1 MDARNRVLDVGS
13 PTWSLDV
20 SLLDW
25 DGVKIAKLGALTLH
39 GRHIITDIQAQGIAA
54 ACTAL
59 AGIDLSWCR
68 DLSDSGVG
76 ALARCGLRDVNLYGC
91 SKVTDVGLK
100 KLATHGRLESV
111 DLFGVCVTD
120 DGLGALRACTRLTS
134 LSLPR
139 SRHVTGKGLAEL
151 AQNCTALR
159 RLDLTRC
166 SRVGEGVPAL
176 RFCTKIETLILEDC
190 NVQDEGVAA
199 LRFCTA
205 LKQLD
210 IKGNTNVG
218 DAGVSALAA
227 CTGLLELNVMGLKK
241 LSDKGLGALSTL
253 TLLQTL
259 NIERCKRI
267 TDKGVLA
274 QAAGSASLKVLDLRG
289 CNLVTQRISRFL
301 PGARVIWY

>member
-1 MDARNRVLDVGS
+1 MFAILAGNNMSAPGFALGTPAAGQVLRFVLQPDGDLRTASAIARTCKALRDTSRTRTIALVFGRDGPPPSWRYAGPGSLWLHARARELMDARNRVLDVGS

-111 DLFGVCVTD
+111 DLFGVGVTD

-190 NVQDEGVAA
+190 NVQDG
-199 LRFCTA
+199 T
-205 LKQLD
+205 
-210 IKGNTNVG
+210 
-218 DAGVSALAA
+218 
-227 CTGLLELNVMGLKK
+227 
-241 LSDKGLGALSTL
+241 
-253 TLLQTL
+253 
-259 NIERCKRI
+259 
-267 TDKGVLA
+267 
-274 QAAGSASLKVLDLRG
+274 
-289 CNLVTQRISRFL
+289 
-301 PGARVIWY
+301 